1 MTTLIVDFEPHRM
14 AVQFQKRTSAFFIAL
29 LIAGLID
36 LPSCPAEEPSVLPFV
51 TTDVVVKRNAVTG
64 QTIRVTGVI
73 EELRGELVE
82 LRRAGGNRTD
92 RIPLREINEL
102 MFHKSVQHNQGL
114 LLLQEAK
121 WSEAAKR
128 LEEAADEE
136 RREWV
141 VREIQASQAV
151 ALRGSGETAQMI
163 FVIEQIAKSDP
174 DTRHV
179 VLLPLIWDDRVS
191 SVDRSSPSQD
201 SIQNLSSESP
211 LIRLMAAS
219 ALLANPTESS
229 AAIRCL
235 QELRV
240 GGDTGIQQ
248 VAEVQLWRRP
258 LISSEEL
265 RDGEIRS
272 WQRRAPEFSQQLR
285 GYAEFLIGR
294 AKMIRHEYDAAARH
308 FLWMPF
314 MCPQDETAAS
324 ASLLDASACMK
335 SSGQQAM
342 GVQLLA
348 ELQRRFPNSTAAAEQ
363 IPKPGQAPPQQQ
375 PLQE

>member
-1 MTTLIVDFEPHRM
+1 MTTLIVDFEPHQV
-14 AVQFQKRTSAFFIAL
+14 AIQLQKRTSAFFVAL

-36 LPSCPAEEPSVLPFV
+36 LPACRAEEPSVLPFV

-64 QTIRVTGVI
+64 QTIRVAGVI

-92 RIPLREINEL
+92 RIPLREISEL
-102 MFHKSVQHNQGL
+102 IFHKSEQHNQGL

-128 LEEAADEE
+128 LEEAADDE
-136 RREWV
+136 RRDWV

-151 ALRGSGETAQMI
+151 ALRSSGQTARMI
-163 FVIEQIAKSDP
+163 SVIEQIAKSDP

-179 VLLPLIWDDRVS
+179 VLLPLIWNDRDS
-191 SVDRSSPSQD
+191 SVDRSSPSPE
-201 SIQNLSSESP
+201 STRNLSSESS

-265 RDGEIRS
+265 RDGKIRS

-308 FLWMPF
+308 FLWMPL
-314 MCPQDETAAS
+314 M
-324 ASLLDASACMK
+324 
-335 SSGQQAM
+335 
-342 GVQLLA
+342 
-348 ELQRRFPNSTAAAEQ
+348 
-363 IPKPGQAPPQQQ
+363 
-375 PLQE
+375 